1 MTINSLSSDFGR
13 VIERE
18 VESAFLAV
26 AKASY
31 SWSGHARTSVDEL
44 PEIPWLI
51 GKRRDEQD
59 GVTRARTLYAQMN
72 DIMAPSFSN
81 GEHEVNSDLV

>member
-31 SWSGHARTSVDEL
+31 SSSVHPRTLVEER
-44 PEIPWLI
+44 PEISWSI
-51 GKRRDEQD
+51 WERRDEQD